1 MWEPELKC
9 TEKYTGL
16 RVNQRETETLGC
28 WAVMSEHTA
37 PVDQIHLRLD
47 LWSGSMWRHV
57 VCSSRAHGM
66 KDSSPL
72 RVQQS
77 LLRMVLVDRLIIH
90 GSVLG
95 WASNKPIT
103 ALKARYTAPQ
113 WIIILWWCAVSHRGR
128 FMVEFYLLCT
138 TLHQG
143 PRVPQDPLLTMWLT
157 KWQLIISLT
166 LVPSLIFT
174 VAIKQEQPWVPQTHA
189 VPQWVR

>member
-1 MWEPELKC
+1 MYWEIHRPSCKPEGNRN
-9 TEKYTGL
+9 TGL
-16 RVNQRETETLGC
+16 LGC
-28 WAVMSEHTA
+28 DVRTYSTCWPDPPEVRSVVWINVEAS
-37 PVDQIHLRLD
+37 D
-47 LWSGSMWRHV
+47 LFQQNSWCEGP
-57 VCSSRAHGM
+57 G
-66 KDSSPL
+66 SSPL

-77 LLRMVLVDRLIIH
+77 LLRMVLVNRLIIH

-95 WASNKPIT
+95 LASNKPIT
-103 ALKARYTAPQ
+103 ALKARYTAPR
-113 WIIILWWCAVSHRGR
+113 WIIILWWRAVSHRDR
-128 FMVEFYLLCT
+128 FIVEFYLLCT

-143 PRVPQDPLLTMWLT
+143 PRVTQDALLTMWLT